1 METLSSENESGFR
14 GTEGAPLRRRPRMEG
29 VHAAAGG
36 EAERCGC
43 PGRRSGAA
51 PCKRVRAVRFQ
62 HTVGRI
68 AAGIDG
74 AGDAERPRRGPKGD
88 GDSRAAR
95 PAAPS
100 ACRPSSGREE
110 GGGARCRAQGQGS
123 GLQAPQVRRAPL
135 RRSRCSPPCVLQ
147 GAPPAQPAR
156 ALAARPAGGER
167 PRDAGGPCASPPA
180 AANCASRAAA
190 ACLEYGMAPFPG
202 ISDARSAGGPGA
214 HAKIPKRR
222 FRCVMAAARPSS
234 AKSAEREF

>member
-14 GTEGAPLRRRPRMEG
+14 GTEGAPLRRRPRREG

-62 HTVGRI
+62 HTMGRI

-110 GGGARCRAQGQGS
+110 GGGARCRAQRQGP
-123 GLQAPQVRRAPL
+123 GLQAPQVRRAPF
-135 RRSRCSPPCVLQ
+135 RRSRCSPP
-147 GAPPAQPAR
+147 AAARRAAR
-156 ALAARPAGGER
+156 AAHARL
-167 PRDAGGPCASPPA
+167 GGPSYRR
-180 AANCASRAAA
+180 RAAA
-190 ACLEYGMAPFPG
+190 RCGR
-202 ISDARSAGGPGA
+202 ARRP
-214 HAKIPKRR
+214 
-222 FRCVMAAARPSS
+222 AARGRKLRLPRRCCLFGVRHGAVSRHLGR
-234 AKSAEREF
+234 AERRRPRGACKNPQKALPLYHGRRAPRFG